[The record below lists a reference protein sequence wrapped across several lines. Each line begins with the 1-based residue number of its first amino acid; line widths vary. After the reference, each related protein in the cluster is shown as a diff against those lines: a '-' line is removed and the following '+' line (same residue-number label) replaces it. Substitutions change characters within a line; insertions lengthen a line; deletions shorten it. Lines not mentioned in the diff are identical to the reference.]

1 MGKGTDYRL
10 PDGKG
15 RGQPELKRYIG
26 LDIGGTKCAVVLGDE
41 NGTVL
46 KKISFPTEDVETT
59 LARLLDETEAMQKA
73 SEAPVQ
79 SVGISCGGPLDP
91 VRGVIQSP
99 PNLPGWDNIEIV
111 RLIRERTG
119 LNAVLTNDANACAL
133 AEWRFGAGR
142 GCNNMV
148 FLTFGTGFGAGIIM
162 DGRLLN
168 GANGNA
174 GEIGHVRLEPTGPI
188 GYGKAGSAEGFA
200 SGGGIAQLGKTAAL
214 ECFRTG
220 AAPAYCPTPENL
232 PRVNAKA
239 IAQAAENGD
248 ETAIAVY
255 RRSGEML
262 GRALSILVDVLN
274 PERIV
279 IGSIYRRSAALL
291 QEAME
296 RVMKEEC
303 LPAALSAVTV
313 LPAELGEEIGD
324 RAALSLAMMAE

>member
-1 MGKGTDYRL
+1 M
-10 PDGKG
+10 
-15 RGQPELKRYIG
+15 KRYLG

-41 NGTVL
+41 NGKVL
-46 KKISFPTEDVETT
+46 KKTSFPTEDVGKT
-59 LARLLDETEAMQKA
+59 LPRLLDEAEAMIAA
-73 SEAPVQ
+73 SDAPVR
-79 SVGISCGGPLDP
+79 SVGVSCGGPLDP

-99 PNLPGWDNIEIV
+99 PNLPDWDDIEIV
-111 RLIRERTG
+111 RMIRERTG
-119 LNAVLTNDANACAL
+119 LSAVLTNDANACAL

-142 GCNNMV
+142 GCGSMI
-148 FLTFGTGFGAGIIM
+148 FLTFGTGIGAGIIM

-174 GEIGHVRLEPTGPI
+174 GEIGHVRLEPTGPV
-188 GYGKAGSAEGFA
+188 GYGKAGSVEGFA
-200 SGGGIAQLGKTAAL
+200 SGGGIAQLGRAAAL
-214 ECFRTG
+214 ERFRDGKSTAFCSSPAELG
-220 AAPAYCPTPENL
+220 GVTAKSIAEAAFD
-232 PRVNAKA
+232 
-239 IAQAAENGD
+239 GD

-255 RRSGEML
+255 RRAGEML

-279 IGSIYRRSAALL
+279 IGSIYRRASSLL
-291 QEAME
+291 KEEME

-324 RAALSLAMMAE
+324 RAALSLAIAADTETEEEAWKR